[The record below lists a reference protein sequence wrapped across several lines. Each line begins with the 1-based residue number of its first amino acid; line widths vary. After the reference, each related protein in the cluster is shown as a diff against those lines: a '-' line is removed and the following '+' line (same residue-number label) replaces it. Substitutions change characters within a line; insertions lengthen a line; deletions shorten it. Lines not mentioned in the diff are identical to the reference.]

1 MTGPDAPAPP
11 SGPWAVLSDLDGA
24 TLATRAAAARA
35 AGAAALTVRRPRPP
49 LAAVLAALRAAPGF
63 RAVHADPA
71 LAAAAGAD
79 AVIAGVRSLPTE
91 VLVRCFPELVVGA
104 SVHDLDEARRARDAG
119 ARFLLFGPVW
129 DTPEKRGFLAPRG
142 PAALAEAV
150 ALGLPVVAIGGV
162 DRPERVA
169 AVAAAGGHGFAALRA
184 AADPAR
190 FAALAAAWPGG
201 LAAGR
206 R

>member
-1 MTGPDAPAPP
+1 VNGPVPAAPP
-11 SGPWAVLSDLDGA
+11 SGPWAVLSDLGGA
-24 TLATRAAAARA
+24 ALAARAAAAQA
-35 AGAAALTVRRPRPP
+35 AGAVALTVRRPRPP

-71 LAAAAGAD
+71 LAAAAEAD

-91 VLVRCFPELVVGA
+91 VLVRGFPELLVGA

-129 DTPEKRGFLAPRG
+129 DTPEKRGVLDPRG
-142 PAALAEAV
+142 PAALAEVV

-162 DRPERVA
+162 DRPDRVA
-169 AVAAAGGHGFAALRA
+169 AVAAAGGHAFAALRA
-184 AADPAR
+184 AADPVR
-190 FAALAAAWPGG
+190 FAPMVSAWRSARMGG
-201 LAAGR
+201 TG
-206 R
+206 